1 MPTSMPR
8 IVKPK
13 LREAIIGAA
22 AAELARA
29 GYEGMT
35 PALVAARAGTS
46 TSNLYTYFADKEEL
60 FAATVPPE
68 LVREIKALF
77 RRRIEA
83 LGSSIHPGTLP
94 APYQAAQG
102 ELVNFAIERRHE
114 LLFLLRHARA
124 TPYTSFSDELVS
136 SLTKLAIGH
145 AERVLAT
152 ASFTASNRRTLQR
165 LYRAFLASIASILEE
180 ETTRAALQDAVAQ
193 LASYHL
199 AGLRAFF
206 ELAARS
212 GHET

>member
-1 MPTSMPR
+1 M
-8 IVKPK
+8 
-13 LREAIIGAA
+13 REAIITAA
-22 AAELARA
+22 AAELARV

-83 LGSSIHPGTLP
+83 LGNSIHPGTLLESL
-94 APYQAAQG
+94 PYQAAQG
-102 ELVNFAIERRHE
+102 ELVDFAIERRHE

-152 ASFTASNRRTLQR
+152 ASFTASSRRTLQR
-165 LYRAFLASIASILEE
+165 LYRAFLASIASILDE

-199 AGLRAFF
+199 AGLRALL
-206 ELAARS
+206 ESVSRAGGEA
-212 GHET
+212 